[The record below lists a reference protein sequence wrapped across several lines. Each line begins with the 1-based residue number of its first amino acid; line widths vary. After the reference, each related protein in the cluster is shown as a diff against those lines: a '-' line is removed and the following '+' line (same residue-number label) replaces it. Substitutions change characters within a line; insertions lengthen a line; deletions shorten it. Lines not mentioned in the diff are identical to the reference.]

1 MINKLINKLFSQKV
15 TEDDIECAID
25 ENIVDCKTFDDEQEK
40 AYVGVPAPI
49 LNPVDDWF
57 SSPYGFAVP
66 AITQKQ
72 KDYMHKRQRSR
83 NRKKRIVS
91 IGRKNLLTFIKR
103 CIIWQPRVVP
113 LRFNLIPLV
122 DPKTSK
128 VVQKMSIDDWRY
140 NDQKMKVREQALKV
154 LLSKFGGQMEGV
166 RPKYSSQSIY
176 GVCSRL
182 GIPRQHAHC
191 RDCKILRGL
200 LCKN

>member
-72 KDYMHKRQRSR
+72 KDYMEQEAEIKKQEEENRQYWTKESA
-83 NRKKRIVS
+83 NIHQEMYDLATKSGATTIQLDP
-91 IGRKNLLTFIKR
+91 IGGSENF
-103 CIIWQPRVVP
+103 Q
-113 LRFNLIPLV
+113 
-122 DPKTSK
+122 
-128 VVQKMSIDDWRY
+128 
-140 NDQKMKVREQALKV
+140 
-154 LLSKFGGQMEGV
+154 GGSENV
-166 RPKYSSQSIY
+166 HR
-176 GVCSRL
+176 
-182 GIPRQHAHC
+182 
-191 RDCKILRGL
+191 
-200 LCKN
+200 